1 MVVAEIIF
9 FILLFIYYIY
19 LGVAYSFQLFPFQ
32 RYTVP
37 VNNDVFSQPYGKHVI
52 PGKVVLTGQ
61 PLTLKGLLDGLPNP
75 AAYQFECSKKDASG
89 KCLDIDGNPVT
100 TAN

>member
-9 FILLFIYYIY
+9 FILLITYYIY

-52 PGKVVLTGQ
+52 PGKVVQIPGV
-61 PLTLKGLLDGLPNP
+61 PLLDTNKLPNP

-100 TAN
+100 TTN